1 MKSTP
6 PKIDSKSLEK
16 AKNDFINKPN
26 NAVSS
31 SSYPWES
38 SNVRDDVYKTFNIR
52 LKESDYLK
60 LKYIADKS
68 KESMHTICIEP
79 IEESIKNR
87 LSKIL

>member
-6 PKIDSKSLEK
+6 PKINQELLEK

-31 SSYPWES
+31 GSYPWES

-60 LKYIADKS
+60 LKYIADQS
-68 KESMHTICIEP
+68 KESMHSICIDP
-79 IEESIKNR
+79 IEESIKNK
-87 LSKIL
+87 L